1 MSSEQQQV
9 DVKLRWEDGGAR
21 RDQSRDTVE
30 VGEAGDEEALQEHLD
45 PESDEPAEEDADDE
59 FEWDA
64 DREQALLD
72 ALEETVEGSSPI
84 VHRYIETVMMG
95 LKAQTM
101 AADEATEMLVEI
113 QAYLDDQI
121 EWEQSK
127 APVEHE
133 DFMRSRKDKLNALY
147 AWSESRAAIAEYVQ
161 SGDEVQLKVASYAA
175 EQARGFLE
183 QSLDMLMACEPEDD
197 WEEDD
202 FEDEE
207 FESEEYEPEE
217 EETGT

>member
-1 MSSEQQQV
+1 MTSSEQDQQQV
-9 DVKLRWEDGGAR
+9 DVKLRWEDGGVR

-30 VGEAGDEEALQEHLD
+30 VGEAGEEEALQEHLD
-45 PESDEPAEEDADDE
+45 PESEGPAEEDAEDE

-84 VHRYIETVMMG
+84 VHRYIETVMAG
-95 LKAQTM
+95 LKAETM
-101 AADEATEMLVEI
+101 PAEEATEMLGEI

-127 APVEHE
+127 PPVEHE
-133 DFMRSRKDKLNALY
+133 DFMQSRKDKLNALF
-147 AWSESRAAIAEYVQ
+147 AWSESRAAITEYLLN
-161 SGDEVQLKVASYAA
+161 GDAVQLKVASYAA

-183 QSLDMLMACEPEDD
+183 QSLDLLMACEPEDD
-197 WEEDD
+197 WEE
-202 FEDEE
+202 EE
-207 FESEEYEPEE
+207 FEPEE
-217 EETGT
+217 EEPGQGD